1 MRRKEQE
8 REEVNKSKNYLP
20 TLCLAPI
27 LFATAKKYLF
37 IQVLSHRRHRDDA
50 NVVFQV
56 KPDSTSK
63 LNLYSFIE
71 RVEKYVYTCSVH
83 QHNESLHNLM
93 IH

>member
-8 REEVNKSKNYLP
+8 REEVNKSKKYLP
-20 TLCLAPI
+20 TLCLAAI
-27 LFATAKKYLF
+27 LFATGKKRQF

-50 NVVFQV
+50 NVAFQV
-56 KPDSTSK
+56 KSDTTSK
-63 LNLYSFIE
+63 LNFYSFIE
-71 RVEKYVYTCSVH
+71 RVEKYVSTCSVH